1 MKFQY
6 KINMKTKSYW
16 KIDAS
21 DYHLFQHY
29 KYAYQKA
36 GIPAKYNE
44 VGCDG
49 NYHAVFWV
57 GKKTKEIQDV
67 ITKVK
72 SKYEV

>member
-1 MKFQY
+1 MKL
-6 KINMKTKSYW
+6 ISTNKTYW
-16 KIDAS
+16 VIDAS

-67 ITKVK
+67 IKKLVG
-72 SKYEV
+72 KYGE